1 MSTLL
6 YQATVP
12 VFVQTLE
19 ALSAIIDKAAAH
31 AEAHKIDAAV
41 LLASRLRPDMLP
53 FVRQTQIVCDG
64 AKNMTGRLAGVETPR
79 FEDNEASFDDIK
91 ARIKKTLDFIGG
103 VNSRDVEAGETREI
117 IFPLGPNKMKMKGP
131 DYIFH
136 FALPNFYFHLTTA
149 YGILRHNGVE
159 IGKRDF
165 LGAVVGISP
174 A

>member
-1 MSTLL
+1 MSALL

-12 VFVQTLE
+12 VFVQILG
-19 ALSAIIDKAAAH
+19 ALDAIVDKAAAH
-31 AEAHKIDAAV
+31 AAERKIDPAV
-41 LLASRLRPDMLP
+41 LLGSRLRPDMLP
-53 FVRQTQIVCDG
+53 FVRQTQIVCDN
-64 AKNMTGRLAGVETPR
+64 AKNMTGRLAGGEVPR

-91 ARIKKTLDFIGG
+91 ARIKKTLDYIAS
-103 VNSRDVEAGETREI
+103 VDAAAIEAGADREI
-117 IFPLGPNKMKMKGP
+117 VCPIGPNKMKMKGA

-136 FALPNFYFHLTTA
+136 FALPNFYFHFTTA

-165 LGAVVGISP
+165 LGAVQGVSP